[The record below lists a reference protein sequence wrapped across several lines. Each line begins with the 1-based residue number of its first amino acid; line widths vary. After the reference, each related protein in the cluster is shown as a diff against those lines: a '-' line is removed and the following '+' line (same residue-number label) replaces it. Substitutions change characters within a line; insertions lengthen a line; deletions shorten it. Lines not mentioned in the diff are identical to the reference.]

1 MKKMTCKQLGGTCD
15 ENFEAQSFEEMAE
28 QAKNHGMQMFQ
39 KGDREHINAMKEMM
53 VLMKDPEA
61 MKKWM
66 ESKKKEFDAL
76 QEDK

>member
-1 MKKMTCKQLGGTCD
+1 
-15 ENFEAQSFEEMAE
+15 
-28 QAKNHGMQMFQ
+28 MQMFQ